1 MLYGKTFP
9 DCPPC
14 ANMTWYTCKFSDVCT
29 TMIAQGDTD
38 IVRSANPSHWKKIE
52 DEKENENG

>member
-1 MLYGKTFP
+1 MLYEKTFP

-29 TMIAQGDTD
+29 TMIVQGGTDT
-38 IVRSANPSHWKKIE
+38 VRGENPTHWKRIE
-52 DEKENENG
+52 EQESENG